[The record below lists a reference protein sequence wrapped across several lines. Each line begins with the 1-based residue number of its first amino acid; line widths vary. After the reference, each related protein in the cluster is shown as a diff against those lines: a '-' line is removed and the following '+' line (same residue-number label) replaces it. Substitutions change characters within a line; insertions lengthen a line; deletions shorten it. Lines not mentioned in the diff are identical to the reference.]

1 MHSSALSITETCKE
15 RAERLKG
22 WSLLPSKLFILVLLV
37 LPKRRRLLA
46 PLGVSLLCCQA
57 CCSVLLA
64 SWFNYSHQME
74 LGEVEWVG
82 SGFVCSESTDKIS
95 IYFKMFFLLFL
106 FLLYAFGLG
115 LLTFGL
121 FLLPLTGQHG
131 SKQVPKQP
139 CPPLPV
145 QHLQGC
151 KVHSSF
157 VSSVCLLGLNS
168 CAPPVGHGQAVV
180 FLM

>member
-1 MHSSALSITETCKE
+1 M
-15 RAERLKG
+15 
-22 WSLLPSKLFILVLLV
+22 
-37 LPKRRRLLA
+37 LLA
-46 PLGVSLLCCQA
+46 P
-57 CCSVLLA
+57 
-64 SWFNYSHQME
+64 WFNYSHQME

-95 IYFKMFFLLFL
+95 IYFKIFFLLFL
-106 FLLYAFGLG
+106 LLLYAFGLG

-139 CPPLPV
+139 CPSLPV

-180 FLM
+180 FLCDTEMCSKHASEAVVKHYFYIAISGANVICVVGRTDINPFVSS